1 MVAELK
7 KLASSAAGKHAYYK
21 KYTVQP
27 TGIWKRIGDFFA
39 VDPKRSSGIP
49 LNPQYRLPS
58 PGATDPKLYDDPTT
72 VPAADLAENPYWKR
86 DVRRQYPKL
95 SVVKQPDI
103 VGLLSVGSA
112 QSPKEDVLQIGDAGA
127 KQLVAVK
134 EEGQKG
140 LSAFFQKDNK
150 AGLSVLGPN
159 GLPPLPTSR
168 YPSST
173 PKRYEMLKEQSYG
186 TKYAVFL
193 RSICASDPLTHPQ
206 LPLPNIRVD
215 AVTMYIFFSL
225 DSSNSTCLDN
235 QLFSNFGVMSDS
247 RCEVSERKHK
257 EFRVEARVR
266 EGAFHNSN
274 QVHHKSG
281 KSPSAPAQP
290 SPPLISS

>member
-1 MVAELK
+1 LNIGQARRRQFIVAFEPSHTQSTYNMVAELK
-7 KLASSAAGKHAYYK
+7 KLAASAAGKHAAYK

-58 PGATDPKLYDDPTT
+58 PGSVDPKLYDDPTT

-103 VGLLSVGSA
+103 VGLLTVGSA
-112 QSPKEDVLQIGDAGA
+112 QNPKENVLQIGDAGA
-127 KQLVAVK
+127 KQLVSLK
-134 EEGQKG
+134 EEGEKG

-159 GLPPLPTSR
+159 GLPPFPTSR

-173 PKRYEMLKEQSYG
+173 PKRYEMLKEQAYSA
-186 TKYAVFL
+186 KYAIQCLSSCTVYL
-193 RSICASDPLTHPQ
+193 LTRVQ
-206 LPLPNIRVD
+206 LPLQSVRVD
-215 AVTMYIFFSL
+215 APHMYISPFL
-225 DSSNSTCLDN
+225 RRL
-235 QLFSNFGVMSDS
+235 QI
-247 RCEVSERKHK
+247 RH
-257 EFRVEARVR
+257 
-266 EGAFHNSN
+266 AFKY
-274 QVHHKSG
+274 QYLVD
-281 KSPSAPAQP
+281 
-290 SPPLISS
+290 L

>member
-7 KLASSAAGKHAYYK
+7 KLASSAAGKHAAYK

-58 PGATDPKLYDDPTT
+58 PGAVDPKLYDDPTT

-95 SVVKQPDI
+95 SVVKQPDV
-103 VGLLSVGSA
+103 VGLLTVGSA
-112 QSPKEDVLQIGDAGA
+112 QTPKENVLQIGDAGA
-127 KQLVAVK
+127 KQLVSLK
-134 EEGQKG
+134 EEGEKG

-159 GLPPLPTSR
+159 GLPPFPTSR

-173 PKRYEMLKEQSYG
+173 PKRYEMLKEQAYS
-186 TKYAVFL
+186 TKYVIRYLSSCTAD
-193 RSICASDPLTHPQ
+193 ILTRLQ
-206 LPLPNIRVD
+206 LPLQNVRVD
-215 AVTMYIFFSL
+215 APNMYISPSL
-225 DSSNSTCLDN
+225 DASNPTCIETKPFLN
-235 QLFSNFGVMSDS
+235 TRLT
-247 RCEVSERKHK
+247 
-257 EFRVEARVR
+257 
-266 EGAFHNSN
+266 
-274 QVHHKSG
+274 
-281 KSPSAPAQP
+281 
-290 SPPLISS
+290 L